1 MVLVAPKG
9 KVSEVNMARRKH
21 HVPLLAQAIALLMAA
36 SSSAENV
43 EVRFLPDGAIVIL
56 R

>member
-1 MVLVAPKG
+1 MVK
-9 KVSEVNMARRKH
+9 RKYH
-21 HVPLLAQAIALLMAA
+21 MPLLAQAAALLMAA

-43 EVRFLPDGAIVIL
+43 EARFLPDGAIIIV